1 MFEMRFI
8 LPLLLGSALYY
19 QNTSSFI
26 VKNNVRGFPLLKN
39 IFNRDAFISRSSSIS
54 AKTKEKAEEWD
65 IDDKWATVN
74 IDKEQPDEI
83 EELLGWSICFLHL
96 NFRVLL
102 LVT

>member
-1 MFEMRFI
+1 MRFI

-19 QNTSSFI
+19 QNTSSFVI
-26 VKNNVRGFPLLKN
+26 KNNVRGFPLSKYILN
-39 IFNRDAFISRSSSIS
+39 GDVFISKSSLIS
-54 AKTKEKAEEWD
+54 AKPKEKAEEWD

-83 EELLGWSICFLHL
+83 EEILGWSTCFLHL
-96 NFRVLL
+96 NLRVLL